1 MEVISIIMVG
11 IVIVAV
17 TVFFMRPDKTTQLVA
32 KAYKKYSRR
41 IPSLLNLAFLPD
53 QSTLSNEQKRLI
65 ATLTDSEWEEWE
77 ELIVKVSAIANAFP
91 ATFDEFLKECYPDI
105 PKRNLYKEPSSKNSP
120 IKTTLPNKIECLT
133 LYELRSIESEPKEV
147 WEKRDQERIE
157 ASTLLNKCPEGGKD
171 YISLRQTLF
180 VSSAEILRN
189 KERILNKQKRYHE
202 CRMFDG
208 WEKKQESF
216 CSDIWNVNKKFLPNN
231 GRYTYMVPFQKP
243 KIDGTLEMSEFK
255 IWQFFNASYS
265 SFYQEEQSE
274 HYRNM
279 LSKIPEFANKKRY
292 YYDNVYDGVYSFI
305 EGITNTFVEKPLILF
320 ITSNSKEWSK
330 EAFDYHYK
338 HLRSRLD
345 ENEYTWCNLNDI
357 QSINENT
364 IYKSVLIID
373 FISTNDEMKKNSA
386 YVIEFFKQSIPFVCY
401 FSLIKEYDEFEFK
414 KIIEDIKAK
423 EKTKK
428 TVPSNTIKPEG
439 KEKEPILEDYML
451 QNRLFIK
458 QQYERVIKHP
468 FFSYMAITNS
478 LVGEAQGAEYI
489 MPVWLTNHS
498 TYKFRTMK
506 GGSNKISGSYSIDG
520 GKSYTDLIMTGDSAS
535 FDDQVSY
542 ATLLFYRMG
551 VIDLFLKNGRKAI
564 DALNVGEYLRYH

>member
-1 MEVISIIMVG
+1 MVG

-17 TVFFMRPDKTTQLVA
+17 TVLFMRPDKTTQLVD
-32 KAYKKYSRR
+32 KAYKNYSRR

-65 ATLTDSEWEEWE
+65 ASLTDSEWEEWE
-77 ELIVKVSAIANAFP
+77 DLIVKVSAIANAFP

-133 LYELRSIESEPKEV
+133 LYELRSIESEPKDV
-147 WEKRDQERIE
+147 WKKRNQEHID

-171 YISLRQTLF
+171 YIRLREASF

-189 KERILNKQKRYHE
+189 KERILNIQKKYNEYHI
-202 CRMFDG
+202 FDG
-208 WEKKQESF
+208 WEKKQENF

-243 KIDGTLEMSEFK
+243 KLDGTLEVSEFK
-255 IWQFFNASYS
+255 IWQFFKASYS
-265 SFYQEEQSE
+265 PFYQEEQSE
-274 HYRNM
+274 YYRNM
-279 LSKIPEFANKKRY
+279 LNKIPEFANKKRY
-292 YYDNVYDGVYSFI
+292 YYGNVYDGVYSFI
-305 EGITNTFVEKPLILF
+305 EGITNTLVEKPLILF

-330 EAFDYHYK
+330 ETFDYHYK

-401 FSLIKEYDEFEFK
+401 FSIIKEYDEFEFK

-498 TYKFRTMK
+498 TYKFRTME
-506 GGSNKISGSYSIDG
+506 GGSNKIAGSYSIDG

-551 VIDLFLKNGRKAI
+551 VIDFFLKNGRKAI

>member
-1 MEVISIIMVG
+1 MEVISIIIVG

-32 KAYKKYSRR
+32 KAYKKHSRR

-65 ATLTDSEWEEWE
+65 ASLTDSEWEEWE

-133 LYELRSIESEPKEV
+133 LYELRSIESEPKDV
-147 WEKRDQERIE
+147 WEKRNQERIE

-171 YISLRQTLF
+171 YIRIRESSF

-189 KERILNKQKRYHE
+189 KERIINKQRRYNEYHIY
-202 CRMFDG
+202 DG

-243 KIDGTLEMSEFK
+243 KLDGTLKMSEFK
-255 IWQFFNASYS
+255 IWQFFNSGC
-265 SFYQEEQSE
+265 SFSLQEKQTEQ
-274 HYRNM
+274 YKDM
-279 LSKIPEFANKKRY
+279 LKKIPEFANRERF
-292 YYDNVYDGVYSFI
+292 YYDSVYDRVFSFI
-305 EGITNTFVEKPLILF
+305 EGTTNTLAEKPLIIF
-320 ITSNSKEWSK
+320 ITSNSKNWSNDT
-330 EAFDYHYK
+330 FDYHYK
-338 HLRSRLD
+338 HLRTRLD

-357 QSINENT
+357 QSINENVV
-364 IYKSVLIID
+364 YKSVIIID

-386 YVIEFFKQSIPFVCY
+386 YVIEFFKQSIPFICY
-401 FSLIKEYDEFEFK
+401 YSMIKEYDESEFEKVIEEIK
-414 KIIEDIKAK
+414 KK
-423 EKTKK
+423 EKEVVVKA
-428 TVPSNTIKPEG
+428 PKPEI
-439 KEKEPILEDYML
+439 KEKEPLLESYML
-451 QNRLFIK
+451 QNRTYVK
-458 QQYERVIKHP
+458 EQYKRVIKHS
-468 FFSYMAITNS
+468 FYSYMAITNS
-478 LVGEAQGAEYI
+478 LIGEAQGASDI
-489 MPVWLTNHS
+489 MPVWLTNY
-498 TYKFRTMK
+498 TKYKFRTK
-506 GGSNKISGSYSIDG
+506 KVGGNKIAGSYSVDG
-520 GKSYTDLIMTGDSAS
+520 GKSFIDLIMTGDSGS
-535 FDDQVSY
+535 LDDQVNY

-551 VIDLFLKNGRKAI
+551 VIDQFLKNGHKAI

>member
-1 MEVISIIMVG
+1 M
-11 IVIVAV
+11 IVAV
-17 TVFFMRPDKTTQLVA
+17 TVLFMRPDKTTQLVD
-32 KAYKKYSRR
+32 KAYKNYSRR

-65 ATLTDSEWEEWE
+65 ASLTDSEWEEWE
-77 ELIVKVSAIANAFP
+77 DLIVKVSAIANAFP

-133 LYELRSIESEPKEV
+133 LYELRSIESEPKDV
-147 WEKRDQERIE
+147 WKKRNQEHID

-171 YISLRQTLF
+171 YIRLREASF

-189 KERILNKQKRYHE
+189 KERILNIQKKYNEYHI
-202 CRMFDG
+202 FDG
-208 WEKKQESF
+208 WEKKQENF

-243 KIDGTLEMSEFK
+243 KLDGTLEVSEFK
-255 IWQFFNASYS
+255 IWQFFKASYS
-265 SFYQEEQSE
+265 PFYQEEQSE
-274 HYRNM
+274 YYRNM
-279 LSKIPEFANKKRY
+279 LNKIPEFANKKRY
-292 YYDNVYDGVYSFI
+292 YYGNVYDGVYSFI
-305 EGITNTFVEKPLILF
+305 EGITNTLVEKPLILF

-330 EAFDYHYK
+330 ETFDYHYK

-401 FSLIKEYDEFEFK
+401 FSIIKEYDEFEFK

-498 TYKFRTMK
+498 TYKFRTME
-506 GGSNKISGSYSIDG
+506 GGSNKIAGSYSIDG

-551 VIDLFLKNGRKAI
+551 VIDFFLKNGRKAI